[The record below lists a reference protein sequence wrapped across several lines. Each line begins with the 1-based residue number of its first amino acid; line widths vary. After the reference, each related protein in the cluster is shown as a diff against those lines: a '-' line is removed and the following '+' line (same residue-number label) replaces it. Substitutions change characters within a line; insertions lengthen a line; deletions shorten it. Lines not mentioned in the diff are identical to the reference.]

1 MKLTNKQINEIVELR
16 NKGDKVKA
24 IAIKFNTTKSTI
36 TYWTNEES
44 RLKKNKQSIDN
55 FRNKT
60 LKQRQEI
67 YKRRLPYLTNYQ
79 RKRYH
84 EDKEFRE
91 KELKRSREYY
101 KHKKERKNGR
111 K

>member
-1 MKLTNKQINEIVELR
+1 MKLTKNEINEIIELR
-16 NKGDKVKA
+16 NKGDKVED
-24 IAIKFNTTKSTI
+24 IARKFNTTKSTI

-44 RLKKNKQSIDN
+44 RINKNKKSIAN
-55 FRNKT
+55 FRKKT

-67 YKRRLPYLTNYQ
+67 YKIRLPYLTNYQ
-79 RKRYH
+79 RRRYN

-91 KELKRSREYY
+91 KMKKKSNEYY
-101 KHKKERKNGR
+101 KNQKEVTNGR

>member
-1 MKLTNKQINEIVELR
+1 MKLTKKQINEIIELR
-16 NKGDKVKA
+16 NNGNKVED
-24 IAIKFNTTKSTI
+24 IAIKFNTTKPTI

-44 RLKKNKQSIDN
+44 RIKKKKKSIDN

-60 LKQRQEI
+60 FKQRQEI

-79 RKRYH
+79 RKRYN

-91 KELKRSREYY
+91 KMKKKSNDYY
-101 KHKKERKNGR
+101 KPKKEVK